1 MNNRGWIMK
10 KYILSFFIYANIL
23 CVHTTFSCPYNF
35 SPDDQRP
42 FFEQYEI
49 ENNIATTE
57 EKEEK

>member
-1 MNNRGWIMK
+1 MK